1 MNNKDALRKII
12 DNYLVDDGI
21 DRDIVVLAK
30 QIGIDVYYQR
40 FNEDDRYNDKA
51 FVAFTYIDDDR
62 KIICINNKCVNNGDL
77 NRFILAYQIAEYV
90 NSNELNFK
98 SVYKIDEMN
107 MDNFMLAKKIY
118 DRSSMKYKSKKRIFK
133 SVKNKLND
141 SQYNR

>member
-1 MNNKDALRKII
+1 MENKDALRNII
-12 DNYLVDDGI
+12 NNYLVDDGI

-30 QIGIDVYYQR
+30 QMGIDVYYQR
-40 FNEDDRYNDKA
+40 FGEDDIYNDKD

-77 NRFILAYQIAEYV
+77 IRFILAYQIVEYV
-90 NSNELNFK
+90 NSNEVNFK

-118 DRSSMKYKSKKRIFK
+118 DRSNMKYK
-133 SVKNKLND
+133 KNKSKSKSLKLFKN
-141 SQYNR
+141 N

>member
-1 MNNKDALRKII
+1 MSNKEALRKII

-40 FNEDDRYNDKA
+40 FNEDDIYNDKD

>member
-30 QIGIDVYYQR
+30 QMGIDVYYQR
-40 FNEDDRYNDKA
+40 FNEDDIYNDKD

-98 SVYKIDEMN
+98 FVYKIDEMN
-107 MDNFMLAKKIY
+107 MDSFMLAKKIY

-133 SVKNKLND
+133 CVKNKLND